1 MEVLDKKSY
10 LKPSTDC
17 CTIGTKEDFADEIII
32 STSNAT
38 SVPGGGDLNAK
49 EGMGLDWF
57 EGEELLSG
65 TDYSL
70 YLNSVWDED

>member
-1 MEVLDKKSY
+1 MDRKSY

-17 CTIGTKEDFADEIII
+17 CVIGTTKDFADEVII

-57 EGEELLSG
+57 EGEEQSD

-70 YLNSVWDED
+70 YLNSVWDEE